1 MSFNIFIIYIILKE
15 NIIFTREKRGYSSS
29 KISIFLAKG

>member
-15 NIIFTREKRGYSSS
+15 NIILQEKNVGILLQ
-29 KISIFLAKG
+29 K